1 MEGCCPSA
9 DYPVIMPTIKTSKE
23 RLALQAIMYG
33 EIGAAIGRAYIFGFL
48 TGAMHMISMWIDYM
62 GYATMHYCQVLVVAI
77 CGGIEA
83 MMLFINLQDGGPL
96 QAAINR
102 SSTTMVIFYVMIAFA
117 ITKMVAAG
125 KIQESYK
132 IEFER

>member
-1 MEGCCPSA
+1 
-9 DYPVIMPTIKTSKE
+9 
-23 RLALQAIMYG
+23 MYG
-33 EIGAAIGRAYIFGFL
+33 EIGAAIGRAYVFGFL

-102 SSTTMVIFYVMIAFA
+102 NSTTMFIFYVMTAFA